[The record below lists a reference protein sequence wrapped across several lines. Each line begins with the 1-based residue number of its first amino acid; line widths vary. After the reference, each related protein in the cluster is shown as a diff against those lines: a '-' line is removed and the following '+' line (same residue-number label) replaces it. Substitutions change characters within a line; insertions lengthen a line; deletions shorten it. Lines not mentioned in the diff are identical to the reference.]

1 MKKLLLFL
9 LAALAGTLFAC
20 DAAVTTTLT
29 TTTSELLTT
38 TTTTTTETIPPTTS
52 TEPPTTT
59 TLPSTTTTTSRLCKA
74 KDFDYVYD
82 SLNYD
87 LIWFDEFNSTTSTTP
102 SILKWTYQTGGGG
115 WGNNELQYY
124 TNGQNAS
131 VGNGLLTISARKET
145 IQENEYTSARMN
157 SAQSWTYVKIEVRA
171 KLPQGSGTWPA
182 IWMMPTHAAY
192 GNWPNSGEIDIME
205 HVGTAMNRVHFSV
218 HTERFNHKIGTQKT
232 SVTTI
237 PGVST
242 GFHLYEVEWLP
253 DMIHFSVDGVRKW
266 TYKATDFVSCP
277 TEKEWP
283 FDKPFHLILN
293 VAIGGWGGTP
303 YPGFEEETM
312 EIDYVRVYQATQL
325 RGIR

>member
-1 MKKLLLFL
+1 MKKLLLAL
-9 LAALAGTLFAC
+9 IAALAATLFAC
-20 DAAVTTTLT
+20 DAAVLT
-29 TTTSELLTT
+29 TTTTTELPTTTTTTATSATT
-38 TTTTTTETIPPTTS
+38 TTTTTTA
-52 TEPPTTT
+52 
-59 TLPSTTTTTSRLCKA
+59 TTTSRPCKA
-74 KDFDYVYD
+74 VGFDYD
-82 SLNYD
+82 EDNLTYD

-145 IQENEYTSARMN
+145 IQDNEYTSARMN
-157 SAQSWTYVKIEVRA
+157 SGQSWTYVKIQVRA
-171 KLPQGSGTWPA
+171 KLPQGAGTWPA
-182 IWMMPTHAAY
+182 IWMMPSHSAY

-218 HTERFNHKIGTQKT
+218 HTEHYNHKIGTQKT

-237 PGVST
+237 AGVST
-242 GFHLYEVEWLP
+242 EFHVYEVEWLP
-253 DMIHFSVDGVRKW
+253 DKIRFLVDGVVKW
-266 TYKATDFVSCP
+266 TYRPTDYLSCP

-293 VAIGGWGGTP
+293 IAIGGWGGTP
-303 YPGFEEETM
+303 YAGFAEERM
-312 EIDYVRVYQATQL
+312 EIDYVRVYQAMEL